1 MVSRSA
7 GVIVIGLGSF
17 GSATAAEL
25 AGRGLDVVGLETF
38 GPAHD
43 QGSGHGGSRIIRQS
57 YFEGADYVPLL
68 RSAYAGWRRLEER
81 TGAQLLTLCGGLYI
95 GSETSPIFAGACAAA
110 QRWELPHEV
119 LDADGIRA
127 RFPVL
132 APADDAMA
140 VWEENAGYLRPEAA
154 IRAHLDLATE
164 RGAELHFGERVMDWR
179 ATHDGVEVIT
189 EQQNYAADR
198 LVITAGA
205 WAPVLLRDLG
215 LPLIVQ
221 RQVMYWLQPEF
232 TAASG
237 YRDYTDWRL
246 PVYIEESASR
256 DHQIYG
262 FPMIDGPDGGLKI
275 GIHHGSIIRE
285 STADD
290 LDRTV
295 SDAEIAAVTERAQQL
310 LPAIG
315 ARPVRAK
322 VCMYTM
328 TPDEDFV
335 VGRHPD
341 HDRVI
346 IACGFSG
353 HGFKFVPVIGEVLAD
368 LVQHG
373 ATGHP
378 VGMFDPCRML
388 SSSDRDRTGWPL
400 QSR

>member
-1 MVSRSA
+1 MAGRSA
-7 GVIVIGLGSF
+7 RVIVIGLGSF

-25 AGRGLDVVGLETF
+25 AGRGVDVLGLETF
-38 GPAHD
+38 WPVHD

-68 RSAYAGWRRLEER
+68 LSAYHGWRRLEEQSGVR
-81 TGAQLLTLCGGLYI
+81 LLTLCGGLYI
-95 GSETSPIFAGACAAA
+95 GSATSPIFAGARAAA
-110 QRWELPHEV
+110 RRWGLPHDV
-119 LDADGIRA
+119 LDADGIRE

-132 APADDAMA
+132 APAEDAMA

-154 IRAHLDLATE
+154 IRANLDLAVA
-164 RGAELHFGERVMDWR
+164 RGADLRFGERVRGWR
-179 ATHDGVEVIT
+179 AVADGVEVT
-189 EQQNYAADR
+189 TDQQTWGADR

-205 WAPVLLRDLG
+205 WAPVLLAELG
-215 LPLIVQ
+215 LPLTVQ

-232 TAASG
+232 TAAS
-237 YRDYTDWRL
+237 DHPAYTDDRL
-246 PVYIEESASR
+246 PVYIEESAAR
-256 DHQIYG
+256 DHQLYG

-285 STADD
+285 TTADD

-295 SDAEIAAVTERAQQL
+295 SDAEVAAVTERSRQL
-310 LPAIG
+310 IPAIG
-315 ARPVRAK
+315 PRLVRAK

-335 VGRHPD
+335 IGRHPE
-341 HDRVI
+341 HGQVI
-346 IACGFSG
+346 MACGFSG

-368 LVQHG
+368 LAQHG
-373 ATGHP
+373 STAHP

-388 SSSDRDRTGWPL
+388 SSSDPARTD
-400 QSR
+400 